1 MTEKGRS
8 AKVLILYGIDRYGI
22 DRLPKLPIA
31 HSAYSAQ
38 AGEVLVIEATYY
50 LVDATIPDS
59 GPKSGELYHRKLT
72 GR

>member
-8 AKVLILYGIDRYGI
+8 AKVLILYGS

-38 AGEVLVIEATYY
+38 VGEVLVIEAAYY

-59 GPKSGELYHRKLT
+59 GLQKR
-72 GR
+72 